1 MEKAKKIRLLTEK
14 DVELRVKQTWEN
26 KNGVFALLLVYKEA
40 RTDMNILDETFGPMN
55 WKRNHKLVGNTM
67 YCSISVWDEEKRQW
81 VEKEDAG
88 KESNSESEK
97 GQASDSFKRSGV
109 NWGIGRELY
118 NAPKIIIKLNEGEY
132 KKDGNKITTH
142 KNFTVQSMKYDEKEA
157 IYTVFTIV
165 DDSGT
170 KRFSLDDNA
179 NNKPVTN
186 QQPTSPTKENVGAI
200 CCGCGTHITDE
211 RVVQY
216 SVRFYRQPL
225 CRDCQKTAQKA
236 A

>member
-118 NAPKIIIKLNEGEY
+118 NAPKIIIK
-132 KKDGNKITTH
+132 I
-142 KNFTVQSMKYDEKEA
+142 
-157 IYTVFTIV
+157 
-165 DDSGT
+165 
-170 KRFSLDDNA
+170 
-179 NNKPVTN
+179 
-186 QQPTSPTKENVGAI
+186 
-200 CCGCGTHITDE
+200 
-211 RVVQY
+211 
-216 SVRFYRQPL
+216 
-225 CRDCQKTAQKA
+225 
-236 A
+236 